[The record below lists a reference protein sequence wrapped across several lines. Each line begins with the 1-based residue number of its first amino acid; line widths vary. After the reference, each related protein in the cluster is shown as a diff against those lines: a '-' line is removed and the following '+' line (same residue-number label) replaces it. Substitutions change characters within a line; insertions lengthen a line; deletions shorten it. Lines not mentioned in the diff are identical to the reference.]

1 MPVVISPN
9 IKKTREYIDV
19 NGNTV
24 VPHTKQIIKSVNEDN
39 YVPTPEELKGITNPQ
54 PTTQPSPEAQ
64 NAPVSNPLSIQQQID
79 QAKENLV
86 KLEELKKLK
95 IAQMKMEL
103 ELLENE

>member
-24 VPHTKQIIKSVNEDN
+24 VPHTKEIIKSVNEDN

-54 PTTQPSPEAQ
+54 PPQPSPEAQ
-64 NAPVSNPLSIQQQID
+64 NATVSNPLSIQEQID
-79 QAKENLV
+79 QAKENLA

-95 IAQMKMEL
+95 IAEMKAQL
-103 ELLENE
+103 ELLQSE